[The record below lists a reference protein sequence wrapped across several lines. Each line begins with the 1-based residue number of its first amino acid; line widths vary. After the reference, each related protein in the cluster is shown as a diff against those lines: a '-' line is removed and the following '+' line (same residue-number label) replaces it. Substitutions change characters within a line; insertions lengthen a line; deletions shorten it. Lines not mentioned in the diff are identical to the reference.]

1 MAEDIKPRTIP
12 DALGLTERKYVAIYN
27 TVEESLK
34 EQSTIDALVSLRELF
49 VEKDELIAAI
59 YMYSAKVGAAKAEAK
74 LQDKLAESEQN
85 TAKAFVV
92 GQMIAIAQFEELERR
107 GVIKIVD
114 KEGLRRG
121 IPNPAQNSTGVPDE
135 LLYGDSSVRTAA
147 AEPAKK
153 EQPKKKDDQKK
164 DEQPD
169 AMYG

>member
-27 TVEESLK
+27 TVEDSLK
-34 EQSTIDALVSLRELF
+34 EMGTIDALVHLRELF

-74 LQDKLAESEQN
+74 LQNKLAESEQN

-114 KEGLRRG
+114 REGLQRG
-121 IPNPAQNSTGVPDE
+121 IPNPAQNDTCVPDD
-135 LLYGDSSVRTAA
+135 LLYGDQLPGSPAA
-147 AEPAKK
+147 PRKK
-153 EQPKKKDDQKK
+153 EQPKKKEGTKK
-164 DEQPD
+164 DDQPD

>member
-1 MAEDIKPRTIP
+1 MVEDIKPRTIP

-27 TVEESLK
+27 TVEESLR
-34 EQSTIDALVSLRELF
+34 EMSTIDALLSLRTSF
-49 VEKDELIAAI
+49 TEKDELIAAI
-59 YMYSAKVGAAKAEAK
+59 YMYSAKVGAAKAESK
-74 LQDKLAESEQN
+74 LQEKLAESEQN

-121 IPNPAQNSTGVPDE
+121 IPNPAQNNTGVPDD
-135 LLYGDSSVRTAA
+135 LLYGDGAPAA
-147 AEPAKK
+147 AAPAAAKK
-153 EQPKKKDDQKK
+153 EQPKKKPEPEKDD
-164 DEQPD
+164 QPD